1 MREVAFAELP
11 DRRSLSRQWRKVY
24 GPRGL
29 KRLHVKTL
37 SEDILSV
44 WTHFD
49 TTINRVRPCEGLKCP
64 YCIKGLA
71 RRFLGYA
78 AAMRSDTNEPC
89 IVEITEGAAR
99 KLREMGLLPGKLR
112 GYSLTLFRLK
122 DYVNAPVQV
131 EALKLSRQDLPPSF
145 DVLPSLLRLWG
156 WNDDNGGALAA
167 KAADKPKNGP
177 QLRAGAST
185 LAEGEV
191 PY

>member
-1 MREVAFAELP
+1 MREVAFADLP
-11 DRRSLSRQWRKVY
+11 ERRSLVRQWRKVY

-37 SEDILSV
+37 SDDVLAV
-44 WTHFD
+44 WTHYD
-49 TTINRVRPCEGLKCP
+49 TSINRVRPCEGLKCP
-64 YCIKGLA
+64 FCLQGLG
-71 RRFLGYA
+71 RRYLAYA
-78 AAMRSDTNEPC
+78 AALRADTNEPC

-131 EALKLSRQDLPPSF
+131 EALKLALQNLPAPF

-156 WNDDNGGALAA
+156 WNDGHQGELQR
-167 KAADKPKNGP
+167 KAEDKPKNGP
-177 QLRAGAST
+177 KLRTAAT
-185 LAEGEV
+185 PPTTEEP